1 MKNMLFGVF
10 SLCLFIGMSAC
21 SQDSPASDESTD
33 PPTGKEGIHLSV
45 QQMELAGIEVG
56 QATRRIMHNYLECI
70 GQIEVP
76 PQNRAS
82 IHSPIHGFIQEVR
95 FLEGD
100 LVRKGTILAVL
111 SHPDLIRLQR
121 EMLESKGRLTWLKQ
135 EMQRIDTLA
144 ADDAIARKEQGK
156 ARSDYQIEKAHFEGI
171 KAELSLI
178 GLPVETIEQGE
189 IQQNLFLKA
198 PVSGYI
204 TGIHAHLGELVEP
217 GKSIYEMVD
226 PGHVHLELQ
235 VFAKDASAVRQ
246 GQAIE
251 CWVPGLEQRYL
262 AEVHLVGREI
272 DQETKTVR
280 IHGHFEKE
288 PGHLLPGTYVQ
299 GQITTSADSVWA
311 VPQSAVVLEKGAS
324 VVYVQKGDYFE
335 AVEVETGF
343 QDGAFIALKM
353 PPELQKLPM
362 VIKGAYYLK
371 GAAAGA
377 EE

>member
-56 QATRRIMHNYLECI
+56 QATRRIMHNYLECT

-204 TGIHAHLGELVEP
+204 TGIHAHLGNWWNRVNPFTKWSIP
-217 GKSIYEMVD
+217 GMSTWNYRSLPKTLAQFDKARRSNVGCRASNSATLPKCIW
-226 PGHVHLELQ
+226 LEGRLTRKPKPCVSMAILKKNPAICSQ
-235 VFAKDASAVRQ
+235 VLMCRAK
-246 GQAIE
+246 
-251 CWVPGLEQRYL
+251 
-262 AEVHLVGREI
+262 
-272 DQETKTVR
+272 
-280 IHGHFEKE
+280 
-288 PGHLLPGTYVQ
+288 
-299 GQITTSADSVWA
+299 
-311 VPQSAVVLEKGAS
+311 
-324 VVYVQKGDYFE
+324 
-335 AVEVETGF
+335 
-343 QDGAFIALKM
+343 
-353 PPELQKLPM
+353 
-362 VIKGAYYLK
+362 
-371 GAAAGA
+371 
-377 EE
+377 